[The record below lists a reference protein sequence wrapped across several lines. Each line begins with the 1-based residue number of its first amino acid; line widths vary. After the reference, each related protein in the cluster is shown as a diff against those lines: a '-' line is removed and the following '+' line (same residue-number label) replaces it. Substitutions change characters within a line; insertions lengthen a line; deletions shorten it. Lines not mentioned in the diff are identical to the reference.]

1 MKHIRLLGIALASA
15 LSGLSA
21 SAEAVDELPV
31 KIINGKSY
39 HFYEVKAKE
48 TIYSLCHRL
57 DVTKSQI
64 IEFNPAVADG
74 LKAGMVLYF
83 PVNDNDAEKADDIT
97 FDDGSKRLVHHVKKG
112 ETIYGIAKHYGI
124 TTEDLFRHNPFIA
137 DGLKADQTLTIVVD
151 SPTPASTTVVSYEG
165 YVVKEKETFYSIA
178 HAHSLSVAQLEAANP
193 GVTVL
198 KAGQVLNIPVFTAAT
213 PSAPDAAAT
222 IPVVETV
229 SPDTIPVAATPA
241 QPETAAAD
249 EILGDTVE
257 TPRRQRE
264 RIDITVILPFML
276 NQDPISK
283 EGRRFT
289 EFYKGFLIAV
299 DAMRDNGTPI
309 TVRAYDTASSLDS
322 VKAILAK
329 PELKTTDVIIAPDN
343 FSQMV
348 AIGEFGRQNGINIFN
363 PFIVK
368 DETYLANPVMMQANL
383 PSEIMQTKAAA
394 AIPKILPGYTPVIVS
409 QAGHAGD
416 KADIVADMKAHFAAQ
431 GISFREMNY
440 TEKLAPSQLESLD
453 KSQKYVFVSTSG
465 RQSDVN
471 KILPALVEWKETLP
485 DPANVTVFGYPEWIT
500 FRGETLT
507 NMQALNTR
515 VYSRFYTDPM
525 DIETRAVEDTFKK
538 WFGGE
543 MENAMPRQ
551 GLMGYDTGMF
561 LIKGLAG
568 NDSLKSADPYRGVQN
583 GFKFVSADNGGMFND
598 VLYIVT
604 FRPSGYTDRAVL

>member
-64 IEFNPAVADG
+64 IEFNPSVADG

-83 PVNDNDAEKADDIT
+83 PVTDTDAEKADDIT

-137 DGLKADQTLTIVVD
+137 DGLKADQTLTIVID
-151 SPTPASTTVVSYEG
+151 SPTPASTPVISYEG
-165 YVVKEKETFYSIA
+165 YVVKDKETFYSIA

-193 GVTVL
+193 GVSVL
-198 KAGQVLNIPVFTAAT
+198 KAGQVLNIPVFASSN

-222 IPVVETV
+222 HPVMETV
-229 SPDTIPVAATPA
+229 SPDTIPVATTTA
-241 QPETAAAD
+241 QPEIAATD
-249 EILGDTVE
+249 EILSDTVE
-257 TPRRQRE
+257 TPRPQRE

-276 NQDPISK
+276 DQDPVSK

-299 DAMRDNGTPI
+299 DALRDNGTPI
-309 TVRAYDTASSLDS
+309 TVRAYDTAASLDT
-322 VKAILAK
+322 VKAILAN
-329 PELKTTDVIIAPDN
+329 PEIKTTDVIIAPDN

-348 AIGEFGRQNGINIFN
+348 AIGEFGRQNGINVFN

-409 QAGHAGD
+409 QADNAGD

-431 GISFREMNY
+431 GIAYREMTY
-440 TEKLAPSQLESLD
+440 TDKLDPSQLEGFD
-453 KSQKYVFVSTSG
+453 KAQKYVFIPTSA
-465 RQSDVN
+465 RQSEVN
-471 KILPALVEWKETLP
+471 KILPALVEWKETLA

-568 NDSLKSADPYRGVQN
+568 DEDLKAADPYRGVQN
-583 GFKFVSADNGGMFND
+583 GFKFVSAENGGMYND
-598 VLYIVT
+598 VLYIIT